1 MTEVVSWALAKCLE
15 AKHAKEQEVKEKC
28 DCVVFNNNLGGKWYF
43 VECIECKAQGPRM
56 TTHKHACE
64 AWNRRANGK

>member
-1 MTEVVSWALAKCLE
+1 MDELKPCPFCGTKSYE
-15 AKHAKEQEVKEKC
+15 C

-64 AWNRRANGK
+64 AWNRRTNGK